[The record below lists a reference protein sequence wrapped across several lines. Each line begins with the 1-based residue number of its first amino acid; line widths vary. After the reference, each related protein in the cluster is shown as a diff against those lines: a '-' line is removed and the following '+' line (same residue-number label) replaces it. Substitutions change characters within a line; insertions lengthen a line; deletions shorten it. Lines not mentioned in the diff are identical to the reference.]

1 MIGYKQAYT
10 LGYENIV
17 IVKLFIPEDAKIT
30 HVKEYGCTKDFYF
43 CDKASVMS
51 ITSFDS
57 RHRVKKARSMKD
69 SGFIYEVG
77 KEVSA
82 KYGCSIG
89 KQAGIYFFKT
99 RKKAK
104 GYEF

>member
-30 HVKEYGCTKDFYF
+30 RVKEYGCAKDFYF
-43 CDKASVMS
+43 CDKASVIS

-82 KYGCSIG
+82 RYECSIG
-89 KQAGIYFFKT
+89 ERAGIYFFKT
-99 RKKAK
+99 RKQAK